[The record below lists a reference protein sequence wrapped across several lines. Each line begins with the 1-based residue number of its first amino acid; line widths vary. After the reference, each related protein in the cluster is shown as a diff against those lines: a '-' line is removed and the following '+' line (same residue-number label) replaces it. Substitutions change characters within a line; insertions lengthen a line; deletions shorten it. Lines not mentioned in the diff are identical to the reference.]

1 MKRIGLLLTLM
12 LFLSF
17 GMVQSQT
24 LVCDLDNVDGLF
36 SPTQIGLPSSLQFN
50 FRITNIGIGYKVK
63 GAMNGFAIYG
73 ALADGPMGDV
83 AGSGNEN
90 NNIDA
95 TVTWAITDYGPDL
108 GIFGLMW
115 FEQAWAINPFSV
127 SGSNADTLGFGG
139 ACAVMQG
146 FPDGYDDV
154 LYYINVDVP
163 VGTNDG
169 KILCMD
175 SAFFPPSGVW
185 KWGYGT
191 EHPAPEYP
199 TWTGPFCWDLYFVPD
214 LPPVW
219 VTDPAADANAGHTA
233 AATWSYEANDP
244 DVAQANLVFSEV
256 SCTGAGSNGITAQT
270 TGNPGN
276 GTCDYSYAPVF
287 PTDVVT
293 DVTVVIDVTDGVNT
307 VLSAGCVVSF
317 GNAAP
322 TFNDGCGDYVEF
334 SKGAT
339 ESIQFGGT
347 DTEDATHIVL
357 DDVTPVTPTP
367 PGGNVSINGSGLVTF
382 ASASND
388 CIGDANTA
396 YTVKVWISDGLDSVS
411 CTATFMVLFTEAY
424 EVEIG
429 GTPRGIIGPVVQGTH
444 VNVPVTLNLGSEYLR
459 GFDILIG
466 YDASALIF
474 TAATKGALYA
484 PPFGICDPAW
494 EYFDYRYNWNGNCG
508 NACPSGVLRVVGI
521 GETND
526 GPVSPDFACLDGIAK
541 PYALFNLDF
550 LVTNDRTFECQF
562 VPISFYWM
570 DCGDNSLAY
579 DPVAPPDNEAIQGVS
594 RYVFTWNG
602 TKIGDA
608 LPVSPD
614 YGLGMA
620 TGFPTYTGIQYD
632 PCMIPDPLYPLK
644 PLPVPWVDFI
654 NGGIEI
660 YCADEID
667 DRGDINMNGVSN
679 EIADAVLFSNYFI
692 HGLSVFTIGTLAPAG
707 QVAATDVNADGLTL
721 SVADLVYL
729 IRIIVGDALPYPKL
743 GTVAASYTL
752 HNGVMSVDSKMGAAH
767 VVVEGNVA
775 PILLA
780 DNMDMMYNF
789 DGANTRILVSKIEQG
804 AAFEGD
810 FLQVDG
816 NVITAE
822 FATYEGA
829 PVASVAVPQ
838 TAQLYQNYPNP
849 FNPMTTISFG
859 LPTAGEYTLTIYNV
873 TGQTVTTF
881 SDNAEAGN
889 ITVDW
894 DASNMA
900 SGIYFYKL
908 DANDFTDTKKMVLLK

>member
-1 MKRIGLLLTLM
+1 MKRIVLLLTLM

-17 GMVQSQT
+17 GMAFAQTGGDISVQ
-24 LVCDLDNVDGLF
+24 VDGLYLGDIAINGDPVTFNVNYHNLDLVNKGKGLTNGYEF
-36 SPTQIGLPSSLQFN
+36 SVTGSATWTCAYNREFTFDPSLHFNLVNKWNKFDWDGAGTDTIGYAGTAGSYDPEEDPPGTADGLPP
-50 FRITNIGIGYKVK
+50 GY
-63 GAMNGFAIYG
+63 NGP
-73 ALADGPMGDV
+73 ALSFEFDFTDV
-83 AGSGNEN
+83 ETDAGQ
-90 NNIDA
+90 
-95 TVTWAITDYGPDL
+95 TFCL
-108 GIFGLMW
+108 
-115 FEQAWAINPFSV
+115 
-127 SGSNADTLGFGG
+127 
-139 ACAVMQG
+139 
-146 FPDGYDDV
+146 
-154 LYYINVDVP
+154 
-163 VGTNDG
+163 
-169 KILCMD
+169 D
-175 SAFFPPSGVW
+175 SCFYPPSGLW
-185 KWGYGT
+185 KWAFGIYNDF
-191 EHPAPEYP
+191 PI
-199 TWTGPFCWDLYFVPD
+199 WDGPHCYTLVWIPN

-219 VTDPAADANAGHTA
+219 TDDPATDVNPDHSTTA
-233 AATWSYEANDP
+233 SIDYEAMDQDDP
-244 DVAQANLVFSEV
+244 PELVSFTKV
-256 SCTGAGSNGITAQT
+256 SCSGAGSNGITVQY
-270 TGNPGN
+270 PGDGVLGGAR
-276 GTCDYSYAPVF
+276 GTCTFDYAPVF

-293 DVTVVIDVTDGVNT
+293 DVTVVLDVTDGVNT
-307 VLSAGCVVSF
+307 AVPSDGTVISF

-322 TFNDGCGDYVEF
+322 SFTFGCGEYVEF
-334 SKGAT
+334 GKGGT
-339 ESIQFGGT
+339 GEIQFTGT
-347 DTEDATHIVL
+347 DGEDTWHFVL
-357 DDVTPVTPTP
+357 DDVTPVDPVP
-367 PGGNVSINGSGLVTF
+367 PEGNVSIDGAGKVTF
-382 ASASND
+382 ASGP
-388 CIGDANTA
+388 GDAPGANTL
-396 YTVKVWISDGLDSVS
+396 YTIKVWVSDGLDSVS
-411 CTATFMVLFTEAY
+411 CTAQFMVLFTEAY
-424 EVEIG
+424 GVEIG
-429 GTPRGIIGPVVQGTH
+429 GSVRGIVGPVIQGTH
-444 VNVPVTLNLGSEYLR
+444 VTVPVTLNLGSEYLR
-459 GFDILIG
+459 GFDILIA

-474 TAATKGALYA
+474 TAAAKGALYA

-494 EYFDYRYNWNGNCG
+494 EYFNYSYNWNGNCG
-508 NACPSGVLRVVGI
+508 NQCPSGYLHVVGI

-526 GPVSPDFACLDGIAK
+526 GPVSPDFACLDGLAK
-541 PYALFNLDF
+541 PYTLFNLDF

-579 DPVAPPDNEAIQGVS
+579 DPVAPPDNEAVQGVS

-608 LPVSPD
+608 NPLSLD
-614 YGLGMA
+614 YGLGMY

-632 PCMIPDPLYPLK
+632 PCMVPDPLYPTK

-667 DRGDINMNGVSN
+667 DRGDINMNGVAN

-692 HGLSVFTIGTLAPAG
+692 HGLSVFDVGALAPAG

-743 GTVAASYTL
+743 GTVAAAYTL
-752 HNGVMSVDSKMGAAH
+752 HNGVMSVDSKMGAAY

-780 DNMDMMYNF
+780 DNMEMMYNF
-789 DGANTRILVSKIEQG
+789 DGANTRILVSKIEKG

-816 NVITAE
+816 SVITAE

-829 PVASVAVPQ
+829 PVASVAVPV

-881 SDNAEAGN
+881 SDNAEAGK
-889 ITVDW
+889 VMFEW
-894 DASNMA
+894 DASDMA

-908 DANDFTDTKKMVLLK
+908 DANNFTDTKKMVLLK